1 MPTYSDEGIVLRR
14 IDYGES
20 DRILTV
26 LTLEHGK
33 IGVIARGVRKSQ
45 SRLASRTDLFT
56 RSRMQ
61 LARGRGELD
70 VLTQAETVAATP
82 LRSDAQRAAYASLC
96 AELTDRVLE
105 SHHADPEI
113 YALVANALTA
123 CADPE
128 RDPRAAIVWFARRM
142 VDRLGYAPQLVDCV
156 SCERCLPEEAAWFS
170 APGGG
175 LLCSRCAPGDPE
187 AVECGVRVIKVLR
200 AAAEGDEALWLRL
213 RLDTATLQTLERIVE
228 SELAHHLD
236 RRLRSIDVLRA
247 IEGRGA
253 VRVPV
258 D

>member
-1 MPTYSDEGIVLRR
+1 MTATRISIRKRRRPRTLAVSSPHDGRMPTYSDEGIVLRR

-33 IGVIARGVRKSQ
+33 IGVIARGGRRSQ

-70 VLTQAETVAATP
+70 VLTQAESLAATP
-82 LRSDAQRAAYASLC
+82 MRSDARRAAYASLC

-113 YALVANALTA
+113 YALVARALTA

-142 VDRLGYAPQLVDCV
+142 
-156 SCERCLPEEAAWFS
+156 
-170 APGGG
+170 
-175 LLCSRCAPGDPE
+175 
-187 AVECGVRVIKVLR
+187 
-200 AAAEGDEALWLRL
+200 EGRL
-213 RLDTATLQTLERIVE
+213 RPAL
-228 SELAHHLD
+228 
-236 RRLRSIDVLRA
+236 
-247 IEGRGA
+247 
-253 VRVPV
+253 
-258 D
+258 